1 MLQKRIIFSLLY
13 KDGQYVQSRNF
24 VTNSIGDTDWIIKN
38 YNFENISKYI
48 DELIIL
54 DISENKNMDNFLK
67 SVEKITKKT
76 FVPLSLGGGL
86 ISFSRAKFF
95 LKNICDKVVVNTGLF
110 SKNADFMFEISDF
123 FGSQS
128 IIASVDFRNI
138 KNHKY
143 IFKSNGLI
151 ETKIKLEVF
160 LKRLNQYQIGDIL
173 VRSIDRDGTGQGL
186 DPSILNDLNLKK
198 PYIISGGC
206 GNYKHFIDFLKNDK
220 ISGIS
225 TSNLLNFVGDG
236 LKNLRIEILNHKIN
250 LPKWDS

>member
-1 MLQKRIIFSLLY
+1 MLRKRIIFSLLY

-24 VTNSIGDTDWIIKN
+24 ITNNIGDTDWIIKN

-54 DISENKNMDNFLK
+54 NISENNKYDNFLK
-67 SVEKITKKT
+67 SVEKITKKI

-86 ISFSRAKFF
+86 RSFSRAKFF
-95 LKNICDKVVVNTGLF
+95 LKNICDKVVINTGLF
-110 SKNADFMFEISDF
+110 SKNRDFLYEISDF

-128 IIASVDFRNI
+128 IIASVDFKNI

-143 IFKSNGLI
+143 IFKNNGLI
-151 ETKIKLEVF
+151 ETKVKLSAF
-160 LKRLNQYQIGDIL
+160 LKKLDSYPVGDIM

-186 DPSILNDLNLKK
+186 DRSILNDLNLKK

-220 ISGIS
+220 IAAIS

>member
-1 MLQKRIIFSLLY
+1 MLKKRIIFSLLY

-86 ISFSRAKFF
+86 ISFSKAKFF
-95 LKNICDKVVVNTGLF
+95 LKNICDKIVLNTGLF
-110 SKNADFMFEISDF
+110 LKKNDFIFEISNF

-128 IIASVDFRNI
+128 IIASLDFKNI
-138 KNHKY
+138 KNNKY
-143 IFKSNGLI
+143 IFIRNGLI
-151 ETKIKLEVF
+151 DTKTRLEVF
-160 LKRLNQYQIGDIL
+160 LKKIDKYPVGDIL

-186 DPSILNDLNLKK
+186 DPSIANDFILKK
-198 PYIISGGC
+198 PLIISGGC
-206 GNYKHFIDFLKNDK
+206 GNYKHFIKYLKNK
-220 ISGIS
+220 NIAAIS
-225 TSNLLNFVGDG
+225 TSNLLNFIGDG
-236 LKNLRIEILNHKIN
+236 LKNLRTEILNHKIN
-250 LPKWDS
+250 LPKWS

>member
-48 DELIIL
+48 DELIVL
-54 DISENKNMDNFLK
+54 DISENKKTDNFLK
-67 SVEKITKKT
+67 SVEKITKKI
-76 FVPLSLGGGL
+76 FVPLSLGGG
-86 ISFSRAKFF
+86 IKSFSKTKFF

-110 SKNADFMFEISDF
+110 SKNPDFLFEISDF
-123 FGSQS
+123 FGNQS
-128 IIASVDFRNI
+128 IVASVDFKNV

-143 IFKSNGLI
+143 IFKNNGLI
-151 ETKIKLEVF
+151 ETKIKLEPF
-160 LKRLNQYQIGDIL
+160 LKKLNKYPVGDIL
-173 VRSIDRDGTGQGL
+173 LRSIDRDGTGQGL
-186 DPSILNDLNLKK
+186 DRSILNDLNLKK

-206 GNYKHFIDFLKNDK
+206 GNYKHFIEFLKNDK
-220 ISGIS
+220 ISAIS

-250 LPKWDS
+250 LPKWD

>member
-24 VTNSIGDTDWIIKN
+24 VTNSIGDTDWIIKH

-54 DISENKNMDNFLK
+54 DISKNKSVDNFLK
-67 SVEKITKKT
+67 SVEKIAKKI
-76 FVPLSLGGGL
+76 FVPLSLGGG
-86 ISFSRAKFF
+86 IRSFSVAKFF
-95 LKNICDKVVVNTGLF
+95 LKNICDKVVVNTELF
-110 SKNADFMFEISDF
+110 SKNLDFMFEISDF

-128 IIASVDFRNI
+128 IIASVDYKNI
-138 KNHKY
+138 KNCKY

-151 ETKIKLEVF
+151 DTKIKLGVF
-160 LKRLNQYQIGDIL
+160 LKKLNKYPIGDIL

-186 DPSILNDLNLKK
+186 DRSILNDLNFKK

-206 GNYKHFIDFLKNDK
+206 GNYKHFLEFIKNGK
-220 ISGIS
+220 VSAIS

-236 LKNLRIEILNHKIN
+236 LKNLRTEILNHNIK
-250 LPKWDS
+250 LPKWNS

>member
-13 KDGQYVQSRNF
+13 KNGYYVQSRNF
-24 VTNSIGDTDWIIKN
+24 ITNNIGDTDWIIKN
-38 YNFENISKYI
+38 YNFDNISKYI

-54 DISENKNMDNFLK
+54 DISEKRNQYHFLK

-86 ISFSRAKFF
+86 RSFSGAEFL
-95 LKNICDKVVVNTGLF
+95 LKNICDKVVLNTALF
-110 SKNADFMFEISDF
+110 SKNLDFMFEISDF

-128 IIASVDFRNI
+128 IIASVDF
-138 KNHKY
+138 KNNKNDKY
-143 IFKSNGLI
+143 IFKNNGQY
-151 ETKIKLEVF
+151 ETKIKLNYF
-160 LKRLNQYQIGDIL
+160 LKKLNKYPIGDIL

-186 DPSILNDLNLKK
+186 DQSIINDLNLKK
-198 PYIISGGC
+198 PFIISGGC
-206 GNYKHFIDFLKNDK
+206 GNYKHFVEFLKNDK
-220 ISGIS
+220 ILAIS

-250 LPKWDS
+250 LSKWD

>member
-86 ISFSRAKFF
+86 RSFSGAKFF

-110 SKNADFMFEISDF
+110 LKNPDFMFEISDF

-128 IIASVDFRNI
+128 IISLLFF
-138 KNHKY
+138 KKK
-143 IFKSNGLI
+143 IFFFLILLI
-151 ETKIKLEVF
+151 EI
-160 LKRLNQYQIGDIL
+160 IL
-173 VRSIDRDGTGQGL
+173 RV
-186 DPSILNDLNLKK
+186 
-198 PYIISGGC
+198 
-206 GNYKHFIDFLKNDK
+206 
-220 ISGIS
+220 
-225 TSNLLNFVGDG
+225 
-236 LKNLRIEILNHKIN
+236 
-250 LPKWDS
+250 